1 MCIKLDLS
9 KHCIET
15 EIKRLHNRMIYRYF
29 KATDDRAKLEKKIE
43 LLEVALK
50 ELDFAQL
57 RSIYPEL
64 AGNSTDDAALSLSY
78 KQNRLAIYV
87 NEINI
92 LE

>member
-15 EIKRLHNRMIYRYF
+15 ETKRLYNQMIYQYF

-43 LLEVALK
+43 VLEVALK

-57 RSIYPEL
+57 RSTHAEL
-64 AGNSTDDAALSLSY
+64 SGNSADDVALSY
-78 KQNRLAIYV
+78 EKKRLALYI
-87 NEINI
+87 NGINI
-92 LE
+92 L